1 MMTKTQEQI
10 LMWLVKNPQEKA
22 TIRGI
27 ARKLGKSYALV
38 YNNLLELE
46 RKEIIIKQP
55 VPPAQIISL
64 NEHAPLELFVDI
76 EFKIKDNFLQK
87 HSWAKLMLKDVLRN
101 ISTPFFILMVFGS
114 YAKGSQ
120 DEKSDLD
127 LLMVVNE
134 KKEIKDAEKAMQNI
148 YTKVK
153 KSIHAVDLGN
163 FREML
168 QNPGK
173 LSIGNE
179 AKKHHILL
187 YGIEEYHQIIKNL

>member
-1 MMTKTQEQI
+1 MTKTQEQI